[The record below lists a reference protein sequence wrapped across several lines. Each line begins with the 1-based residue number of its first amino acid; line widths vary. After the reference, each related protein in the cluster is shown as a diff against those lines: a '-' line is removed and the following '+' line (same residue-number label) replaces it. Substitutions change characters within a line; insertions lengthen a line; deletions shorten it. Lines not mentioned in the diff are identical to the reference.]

1 MSFPAITA
9 VANVLAHAPG
19 LVRYGSKPLRDI
31 GQDPAALE
39 AITPRLRSYA
49 DAVAY
54 APNQVFIGNLDPE
67 MLGAV
72 PRPWFQALD
81 GQASSTG
88 AFGDFIGERELLG
101 LLKLCD
107 RARLVHLDAATLAE
121 ARAGLERRGIVTPDE
136 MATLAA
142 ADAGAIDAI
151 GKSGETI
158 PLWLDGRVVGAMARG
173 HEQDEALTANVLL
186 ENLAAKATGV
196 LAVRR
201 LLRMV
206 ERRLGPGDIDFVLAG
221 SEEAVGDRYQRGGG
235 SLAKAIAE
243 SCGITAA
250 TGFDVKAFCA
260 STLYAVVN
268 AAALI
273 QAGLFS
279 RVVVVAGGS
288 LAKLGMKYRA
298 HVARQM
304 PILEDVLAGIAIL
317 VERPGARG
325 PDPGARGSDPMIRLD
340 TLGLHTIATGSAQ
353 QAIVEAL
360 VIRPLAKAG
369 YRLRDI
375 DRYATEMHNP
385 EVTEPS
391 GSGDVPRVNYRLIA
405 ALGALRGEISRDGI
419 DAFIAAH
426 GMPGYAPTQGHI
438 ASAVCY
444 LAHALRAMRAGQM
457 RRALFMAKGSLFLGR
472 MTDASDG
479 VSFILEAGR

>member
-54 APNQVFIGNLDPE
+54 APNQAFIGNLDPE
-67 MLGAV
+67 TLGAV

-81 GQASSTG
+81 GTASSTG

-121 ARAGLERRGIVTPDE
+121 ARVGLERRGIVTPDE
-136 MATLAA
+136 MAALAA
-142 ADAGAIDAI
+142 AGAIDAI

-196 LAVRR
+196 LALRR

-206 ERRLGPGDIDFVLAG
+206 EGRLGPGDIDFVLAG

-325 PDPGARGSDPMIRLD
+325 SDPVIRLD

-405 ALGALRGEISRDGI
+405 ALGALRGEIPRDGI
-419 DAFIAAH
+419 DAFIATH
-426 GMPGYAPTQGHI
+426 GMPGFAPTQGHI

-479 VSFILEAGR
+479 VSFILEI